1 MENDVPSPFLPGT
14 HIQVAWDSTS
24 LGALKTCPRYY
35 QYFMIDRWQGRDE
48 NVHLRFGIEFHQA
61 LQDYDILKN
70 EGEKHE
76 EALHTVVQEL
86 LLRVADWSPEH
97 KYKNRRNLLRTV
109 IDYLDKY
116 KDDPAKTFIMENGY
130 PAVELSFRFELPF
143 GPEASVK
150 PCPTCNGTGF
160 TGPETGYDSVCS
172 ECGGQKLEDLAQLY
186 IICGHLDRVVTFN
199 DDLYV
204 MDRKTTTIAPSEYY
218 FAQFEPNNQMTLY
231 AIAGEIVLNTPIQ
244 GIIIDAAAVK
254 VDTSEFGR
262 GMTYRDKAK
271 VDEWLEDL
279 GYWLS
284 LAENYAERNHWP
296 MNDTAC
302 DKYGG
307 CRFREICSS
316 SPKVRDRFLK
326 SNFVQGEQ
334 WNPLKTR

>member
-1 MENDVPSPFLPGT
+1 MNQTITEDAPSPFLPGT
-14 HIQVAWDSTS
+14 KIQYAWDSTS

-35 QYFMIDRWQGRDE
+35 QFTMIDRWQLKED

-76 EALHTVVQEL
+76 AALHTITQEL
-86 LLRVADWSPEH
+86 VLRVADWSPEH
-97 KYKNRRNLLRTV
+97 KYKNRRNLIRTV
-109 IDYLDKY
+109 IEYLDKY
-116 KDDPAKTFIMENGY
+116 KDDPAKTFIMENGL

-143 GPEASVK
+143 GPGDADESGALSQSQ
-150 PCPTCNGTGF
+150 P
-160 TGPETGYDSVCS
+160 
-172 ECGGQKLEDLAQLY
+172 Y
-186 IICGHLDRVVTFN
+186 IICGHLDRVVNFN

-204 MDRKTTTIAPSEYY
+204 MDRKTTTMAPGDYY
-218 FAQFEPNNQMTLY
+218 FSQFEPNNQMTLY
-231 AIAGEIVLNTPIQ
+231 AIAGEIVLNTPIR

-271 VDEWLEDL
+271 IDEWFKDL

-284 LAENYAERNHWP
+284 LAENFAEQDYWP

-316 SPKVRDRFLK
+316 SPQVRGRFLK

-334 WNPLKTR
+334 WNPLKPR